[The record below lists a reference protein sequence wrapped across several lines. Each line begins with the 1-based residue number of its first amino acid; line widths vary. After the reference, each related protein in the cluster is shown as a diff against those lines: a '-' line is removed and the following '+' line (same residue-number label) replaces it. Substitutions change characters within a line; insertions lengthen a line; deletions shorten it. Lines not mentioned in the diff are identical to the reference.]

1 MTAPDDRLFTV
12 RFFTMCGFTFTVFL
26 SAFQLLPTAPF
37 RILDLGGSKF
47 AAGLFLGILTYAS
60 ALSAPV
66 TGALADRV
74 GKRRVLIVT
83 SLAIAACSVA
93 YAVSRSYRVP
103 LVLVFFHGLFWSGLL
118 SASSAYMT
126 DSIPESRRAEGIGYW
141 GMSTMLA
148 VAMAP
153 TVGFWMYRR
162 GWAWLCAESAALNLL
177 MAGIAFSLPE
187 TDVAARLSR
196 ERFFGRHLVEWR
208 VVAVALSLF
217 VVSFGYGGVT
227 SFVAVYAEENHIVPK
242 GIFFTTFALV
252 VIVTRLVSGRLADR
266 VGHRRVLLP
275 CLALAALGLLLLPLA
290 RTRTL
295 MILAAFVFAVGFG
308 NMYPAF
314 VAHVVR
320 HVDRSRRGAA
330 FGGILA
336 AFDTGI
342 GTGSITIGAL
352 AQHFGFPPAF
362 LVGGLLSALSI
373 PIFLYTEG
381 RFLIGA
387 GAGVAPPSP
396 ASPVDSFRNE

>member
-1 MTAPDDRLFTV
+1 MAAPDDRLFTV

-37 RILDLGGSKF
+37 RILDLGGSTF
-47 AAGLFLGILTYAS
+47 AAGLFLGFLTYAS

-74 GKRRVLIVT
+74 GKRRMLIVT

-93 YAVSRSYRVP
+93 YAVSRSYVVP

-162 GWAWLCAESAALNLL
+162 GWAWLCAESTLLNLL

-227 SFVAVYAEENHIVPK
+227 SFVAVYAEENRIVPK
-242 GIFFTTFALV
+242 GIFFSAFALV
-252 VIVTRLVSGRLADR
+252 VLVTRLGSGRLADR

-275 CLALAALGLLLLPLA
+275 CLGLAALGLLLLPLA
-290 RTRTL
+290 RTRAL
-295 MILAAFVFAVGFG
+295 MVLAAVVFGVGFG

-314 VAHVVR
+314 VAHVVK
-320 HVDRSRRGAA
+320 HVDSSRRGAA

-352 AQHFGFPPAF
+352 AQHFGFPAAF
-362 LVGGLLSALSI
+362 LVAGLLSALSI
-373 PIFLYTEG
+373 PIFLFTEG
-381 RFLIGA
+381 RFLIR
-387 GAGVAPPSP
+387 APEVT
-396 ASPVDSFRNE
+396 ASPLPDSLRNE